1 MKFRTWLKEE
11 KERKIQ
17 LTIEKRQYWESRI
30 GSVVAEIEKFKLDE
44 HILQQAEESLAG
56 KSKTELILSYDEVEQ
71 LRKNHNTTNIVA
83 LNSKM
88 YYCFDDDNKELDLTD
103 KNNNLTAMFGAR
115 LHYTCIMHYDLCA
128 CMAKNL
134 GLLWFQFYFVAGSG
148 IQTHIILLTLTKI
161 VD

>member
-44 HILQQAEESLAG
+44 HILQQAEESLGG

-71 LRKNHNTTNIVA
+71 LRKNHNTTNMVA
-83 LNSKM
+83 LNSKLEAA
-88 YYCFDDDNKELDLTD
+88 KSELDQILSELELLEAPIINRIEDQYILPPTP
-103 KNNNLTAMFGAR
+103 GAKDFKVR
-115 LHYTCIMHYDLCA
+115 IPFYKHCWSYYSLLC
-128 CMAKNL
+128 K
-134 GLLWFQFYFVAGSG
+134 
-148 IQTHIILLTLTKI
+148 IIKLVLI
-161 VD
+161 S

>member
-44 HILQQAEESLAG
+44 HILKQAEESLAG

-71 LRKNHNTTNIVA
+71 LRKNHNMTNMVA
-83 LNSKM
+83 LNSKLEAA
-88 YYCFDDDNKELDLTD
+88 KSELDQILSELELLEAPIINRIEDQYILPPTPGAKD
-103 KNNNLTAMFGAR
+103 FKVRITFCKN
-115 LHYTCIMHYDLCA
+115 YWSY
-128 CMAKNL
+128 
-134 GLLWFQFYFVAGSG
+134 
-148 IQTHIILLTLTKI
+148 
-161 VD
+161 